1 MSEVRV
7 HTIQSDENFLKATA
21 LNIQERLEC
30 DTVHIF
36 MTRHN
41 ARKDVTE
48 LREIGVGNTLA
59 RQKQIEEWVR
69 FNNQIELI
77 GGDVDGE

>member
-1 MSEVRV
+1 MSTRKHEMADDL
-7 HTIQSDENFLKATA
+7 SFMKATA

-36 MTRHN
+36 VTRHIP
-41 ARKDVTE
+41 REDVTE

-59 RQKQIEEWVR
+59 RQKQIEEWVEMNTT
-69 FNNQIELI
+69 FYP
-77 GGDVDGE
+77 DVEE